1 MQTCYC
7 ASECQLLTMLI
18 INKKVKKKKKRETQ
32 IKYLTVSFIKEM
44 PKLNSVNVLPLLC
57 CFILTNGLKWLGETE
72 TVLR

>member
-1 MQTCYC
+1 MQTCYS
-7 ASECQLLTMLI
+7 ASEFQLLTILI
-18 INKKVKKKKKRETQ
+18 INKKVKKKKETQ
-32 IKYLTVSFIKEM
+32 IKYLTVRFIKEM